1 MGNSKETKK
10 RFLRVRGGA
19 RVRIRRT
26 RVRASPERNASA
38 STDRDTTA
46 PSSRHCA
53 EYEVSSPSLSSD
65 GDDYEDHY
73 PSSRHEPL
81 EVQASGDVEEPGYQ
95 SDEDEPRWDY
105 DEDGYR
111 FWQDAQGW
119 WYDDRHGYDGFW
131 DDDSDSELGD
141 EGRTGPSS
149 FQ

>member
-1 MGNSKETKK
+1 MGNSKKTKK

-65 GDDYEDHY
+65 SDDYEDY
-73 PSSRHEPL
+73 YARSRHEQL
-81 EVQASGDVEEPGYQ
+81 EVQASVDAEESGYQ
-95 SDEDEPRWDY
+95 SDGTYLEPKCAR
-105 DEDGYR
+105 
-111 FWQDAQGW
+111 
-119 WYDDRHGYDGFW
+119 
-131 DDDSDSELGD
+131 ELARRATRYLLHTPSPPLAD
-141 EGRTGPSS
+141 TAAPPEVARAPRTYI
-149 FQ
+149 